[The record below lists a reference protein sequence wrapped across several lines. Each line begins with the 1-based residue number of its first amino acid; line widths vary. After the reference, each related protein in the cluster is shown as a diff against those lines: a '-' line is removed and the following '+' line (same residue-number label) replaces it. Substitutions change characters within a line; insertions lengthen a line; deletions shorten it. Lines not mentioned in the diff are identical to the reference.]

1 MMMLMKTARLKEML
15 PQSVI
20 LRENQY
26 ISGMPAG
33 RGGRHTDLSDL
44 GQPGRLSPPRHPQS
58 PAQHGQRPRG
68 TLASHCLPNL
78 RKHSPPHLLQ
88 QEGEFKMSLLTFLG
102 FSAL

>member
-33 RGGRHTDLSDL
+33 RGGRHTDLSNL
-44 GQPGRLSPPRHPQS
+44 VPNGKVSSSQTPAEPGSAGPAAQRDPRLP
-58 PAQHGQRPRG
+58 
-68 TLASHCLPNL
+68 LPS
-78 RKHSPPHLLQ
+78 KP
-88 QEGEFKMSLLTFLG
+88 
-102 FSAL
+102 